1 MGLKT
6 RLSDI
11 FNRYGFTKQAFSL
24 CYESVLLH
32 DARLCFQAG
41 CTGALL
47 NVVLFLCATQFGIL
61 SSGKYVYLAS
71 CIVYA
76 AVAFAVKH
84 AALRNLVL
92 IQYTLLAGIYIE
104 GILASAAYSD
114 SVSVIF
120 PVMLAA
126 APQLLTERF
135 WRMIVVT
142 YACCLLHILV
152 AFHTKAPT
160 LAWFDTIHIAVFSVS
175 GFCAHYFVSRL
186 RIKTLLTGL
195 QRDTL
200 IRRLRLAHRDLKRRA
215 EHDGLTGLLTRNALV
230 RRLKPV
236 LAGERAFLLGIMDI
250 DDFKGINDT
259 FGHSAGDVVLRRMG
273 AVLQEQLGDA
283 DMASRIG
290 GDEFVFVIRGTVGK
304 EFAESLLP
312 RICAAFVTYED
323 VPCPISVSIGFAAFP
338 NDGAEFEVLYK
349 EADKALYHAK
359 REGKRQCAFYGEL
372 PEPCPAP

>member
-236 LAGERAFLLGIMDI
+236 WLEKGLFSSASWTSTISRASTIR
-250 DDFKGINDT
+250 
-259 FGHSAGDVVLRRMG
+259 SATAPGMLSSGGWVPSCKNSSAMLIWLPASVGMSSSSLYGALSEKSSPRACCPGYVRRSSRMRMCPVRFRFPSVL
-273 AVLQEQLGDA
+273 
-283 DMASRIG
+283 
-290 GDEFVFVIRGTVGK
+290 
-304 EFAESLLP
+304 P
-312 RICAAFVTYED
+312 
-323 VPCPISVSIGFAAFP
+323 AFP

-359 REGKRQCAFYGEL
+359 RQGKRQCAFYGEL

>member
-1 MGLKT
+1 MT
-6 RLSDI
+6 RGCVFRQGVRELSL
-11 FNRYGFTKQAFSL
+11 TL
-24 CYESVLLH
+24 CV
-32 DARLCFQAG
+32 
-41 CTGALL
+41 
-47 NVVLFLCATQFGIL
+47 FLCATQFGIL

-84 AALRNLVL
+84 AALRNMVR

-104 GILASAAYSD
+104 GILASAAYAD

-200 IRRLRLAHRDLKRRA
+200 IRRLRLAHRDLKCRA

-250 DDFKGINDT
+250 DDSRASTIR
-259 FGHSAGDVVLRRMG
+259 SATAPGMLSSGGWVPSCKNSSAILIW
-273 AVLQEQLGDA
+273 LP
-283 DMASRIG
+283 ASA

-359 REGKRQCAFYGEL
+359 RQGKRQCAFYGEL